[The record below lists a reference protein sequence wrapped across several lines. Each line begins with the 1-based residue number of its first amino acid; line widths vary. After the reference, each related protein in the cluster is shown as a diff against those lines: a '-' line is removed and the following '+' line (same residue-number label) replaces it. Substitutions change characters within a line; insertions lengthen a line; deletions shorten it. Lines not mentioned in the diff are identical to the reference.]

1 MITIYK
7 FDTMVSGD
15 VATAEMEAEEV
26 ATPVVE
32 VKRLAV
38 EETATPGATLATPGP
53 TVATPG
59 ATVATPVVEF
69 KRLAVEEGDMSQ
81 SYHEIF
87 DTQVAWL
94 DVGLEDGMQ
103 NMLKP
108 TSIFLLLLIRNC
120 KNYIK
125 QSMPRSWWTL
135 SFC

>member
-1 MITIYK
+1 
-7 FDTMVSGD
+7 MVSGD
-15 VATAEMEAEEV
+15 VATAEMEAEEM

-32 VKRLAV
+32 VKGLAV
-38 EETATPGATLATPGP
+38 EET
-53 TVATPG
+53 ATPG

-94 DVGLEDGMQ
+94 DVGLDDGML

-108 TSIFLLLLIRNC
+108 TF
-120 KNYIK
+120 
-125 QSMPRSWWTL
+125 
-135 SFC
+135 F